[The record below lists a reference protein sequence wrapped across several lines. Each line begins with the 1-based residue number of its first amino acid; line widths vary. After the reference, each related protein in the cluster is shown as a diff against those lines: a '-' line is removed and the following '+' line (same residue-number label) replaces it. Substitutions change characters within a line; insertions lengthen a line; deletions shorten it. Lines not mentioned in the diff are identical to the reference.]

1 MAAPDSTVA
10 CGDGDTDAA
19 LADFS
24 GDRRSREDLRLFRAW
39 VDGGDRRAR
48 ARLIERFL
56 PLARSLARRYGRGS
70 EPLEDLVQVA
80 SVALVKAIDRYDPAR
95 GYAFSSFAVP
105 TIAGE
110 LKRHFRDQTWMVRPP
125 RGIQEVTLRVEGALT
140 RLSQQLDRSPT
151 TSELADAV
159 GVSDEEILEAM
170 QARSARGALSLHA
183 PQGEPGDGMS
193 LQDTLGADDP
203 DIERAETRAQLDR
216 LMAEVS
222 PRAREMLRMRFEED
236 MTQAEIGAAIGISQM
251 QVSRILRQTIAK
263 LREVAEQEATPA
275 PAGASSGP

>member
-1 MAAPDSTVA
+1 MAALDSTA
-10 CGDGDTDAA
+10 PCGGGEDDAQLGQPSA
-19 LADFS
+19 
-24 GDRRSREDLRLFRAW
+24 DRRAREDLRLFRAW
-39 VDGGDRRAR
+39 VDHGDRRAR

-56 PLARSLARRYGRGS
+56 PLARALARRYERGS

-125 RGIQEVTLRVEGALT
+125 RGIQEVTLRVEGALA

-151 TSELADAV
+151 TSELAEAV

-183 PQGEPGDGMS
+183 PQGEPGDAMS
-193 LQDTLGADDP
+193 LEDTLGAEDP
-203 DIERAETRAQLDR
+203 DIERAEQRAELDR
-216 LMAEVS
+216 LLTEVS

-251 QVSRILRQTIAK
+251 QVSRILRQTIAQ
-263 LREVAEQEATPA
+263 LRAVAN
-275 PAGASSGP
+275 